1 MTSQDPLNSQDPL
14 ARAAPPGGARRPG
27 LSAGFGRWRPWSGR
41 RAHTGQTPIVPPG
54 AVASRALVLVIA
66 IMGYLACL
74 TVGAVSVVADAAA
87 AWQSDIAREV
97 TIQIRPRDGVD
108 LAAATERAV
117 EIARAMPGVG
127 TVHALTAEETRGLV
141 EPWLGTGIDLESLP
155 VPRLVSVEIVDAE
168 RADLARLAT
177 DLTAAV
183 PGASVDDHTAWA
195 ARLAG
200 LATTAVL
207 GGLAIL
213 ALVLAAMALSV
224 VFATRAAIAS
234 NRQVIEVLHFVGA
247 EDRFIAAEFGRHFL
261 VVGLRG
267 ALAGAV
273 AAATT
278 FGLLSVAG
286 GVEGTDPTAD
296 LFGTA
301 AISLVGYLGVA
312 AIVVVVAALTT
323 ATSRLAVHRHLAT
336 LA

>member
-1 MTSQDPLNSQDPL
+1 MTSTDPL
-14 ARAAPPGGARRPG
+14 ARSAPPPGGARRPG
-27 LSAGFGRWRPWSGR
+27 IPAGLARFLPGGGRG
-41 RAHTGQTPIVPPG
+41 AHAGQTPIVPPG

-97 TIQIRPRDGVD
+97 TIQVRPRDGLD
-108 LAAATERAV
+108 LAAATEKAV

-127 TVHALTAEETRGLV
+127 TVHALTTEETRGLV
-141 EPWLGTGIDLESLP
+141 EPWLGTGVDLEALP

-168 RADLARLAT
+168 RADLAKLST
-177 DLTAAV
+177 DLAAAV

-200 LATTAVL
+200 LATSAVL

-224 VFATRAAIAS
+224 VFATRAAISS

-261 VVGLRG
+261 VVGLKG
-267 ALAGAV
+267 ALAGALA
-273 AAATT
+273 AAAT
-278 FGLLSVAG
+278 FAVLGLAG
-286 GVEGTDPTAD
+286 SVEGADPTAD

-301 AISLVGYLGVA
+301 TLGPAGYLGVV
-312 AIVVVVAALTT
+312 AIVLVVTILTT
-323 ATSRLAVHRHLAT
+323 ATSRLAVQRHLAT

>member
-1 MTSQDPLNSQDPL
+1 VTVPDPL
-14 ARAAPPGGARRPG
+14 ARDRPASGGRRLLLPPA
-27 LSAGFGRWRPWSGR
+27 LGRWWPWGGR
-41 RAHTGQTPIVPPG
+41 GAHAGQTPIVPPG

-66 IMGYLACL
+66 IMGYLASL

-87 AWQSDIAREV
+87 SWQSDIAREV
-97 TIQIRPRDGVD
+97 TIQVRPRDGVD
-108 LAAATERAV
+108 LAAATERAA

-127 TVHALTAEETRGLV
+127 AVHALTAEETRRLV
-141 EPWLGTGIDLESLP
+141 EPWLGAGVDLDTLP
-155 VPRLVSVEIVDAE
+155 VPRLVTVEVVDAE
-168 RADLARLAT
+168 RADLAKLAA
-177 DLTAAV
+177 DVAAAV
-183 PGASVDDHTAWA
+183 AGATLDDHTAWA

-200 LATTAVL
+200 LATTAVF

-261 VVGLRG
+261 IVGLK
-267 ALAGAV
+267 GAV
-273 AAATT
+273 AGAAAAALT
-278 FGLLSVAG
+278 FALLGLAGSVESA
-286 GVEGTDPTAD
+286 DPGAA

-301 AISLVGYLGVA
+301 TMGLAGYAGVV
-312 AIVVVVAALTT
+312 AIVAVVTVLTT
-323 ATSRLAVHRHLAT
+323 ATSRLAVQRHLGT

>member
-1 MTSQDPLNSQDPL
+1 MTQPDPL
-14 ARAAPPGGARRPG
+14 ARARPATGA
-27 LSAGFGRWRPWSGR
+27 GR
-41 RAHTGQTPIVPPG
+41 RAGPPAWIARWLPFSGRGAHAGQTPIVPPG

-66 IMGYLACL
+66 IMGYLASL

-97 TIQIRPRDGVD
+97 TIQVRPRDGTD
-108 LAAATERAV
+108 IAAAAEQAA

-127 TVHALTAEETRGLV
+127 TVHVLTSEETRRLV
-141 EPWLGTGIDLESLP
+141 EPWLGSGVDLDTLP
-155 VPRLVSVEIVDAE
+155 VPRLVTVEIVDAE
-168 RADLARLAT
+168 RADLPKLAT
-177 DLTAAV
+177 DVAAAV
-183 PGASVDDHTAWA
+183 PGAILDDHTAWA

-261 VVGLRG
+261 IVGLKG
-267 ALAGAV
+267 ALAGAL
-273 AAATT
+273 AAAVT
-278 FGLLSVAG
+278 FAVLGLAG
-286 GVEGTDPTAD
+286 TVDGADPTAG
-296 LFGTA
+296 LLGA
-301 AISLVGYLGVA
+301 ATIGATGYLGVG
-312 AIVVVVAALTT
+312 AIVVVVTLLTT
-323 ATSRLAVHRHLAT
+323 ATSRLAVQRHLGT

>member
-1 MTSQDPLNSQDPL
+1 MTAPDPL
-14 ARAAPPGGARRPG
+14 ARSGTPAAGRRPAVPPGLARF
-27 LSAGFGRWRPWSGR
+27 LPWSDR
-41 RAHTGQTPIVPPG
+41 RAHAGQTPIVPPG

-74 TVGAVSVVADAAA
+74 TVGAVSVIADAAA

-97 TIQIRPRDGVD
+97 TIQVRPRDGVD
-108 LAAATERAV
+108 LAAATEKAV
-117 EIARAMPGVG
+117 ELARAMPGVG
-127 TVHALTAEETRGLV
+127 TVHALTTEETRGLV
-141 EPWLGTGIDLESLP
+141 EPWLGTGVDLEALP

-168 RADLARLAT
+168 RADLAKLAT
-177 DLTAAV
+177 DLAAAV

-195 ARLAG
+195 SRLAG
-200 LATTAVL
+200 LATSAVL

-261 VVGLRG
+261 VVGLKG
-267 ALAGAV
+267 ALAGALA
-273 AAATT
+273 AAAT
-278 FGLLSVAG
+278 FAVLGLAG
-286 GVEGTDPTAD
+286 SVEGTDPTAD

-301 AISLVGYLGVA
+301 AISLSGYLGVA
-312 AIVVVVAALTT
+312 AIVLVVTVLTT
-323 ATSRLAVHRHLAT
+323 ATSRLAVQRHLAT

>member
-1 MTSQDPLNSQDPL
+1 VRPQDPL
-14 ARAAPPGGARRPG
+14 ARAGPAGGARRPG
-27 LSAGFGRWRPWSGR
+27 LPAGLSRFMPWSGGG
-41 RAHTGQTPIVPPG
+41 AHAGQTPIVPPG

-66 IMGYLACL
+66 IMAYLASL
-74 TVGAVSVVADAAA
+74 TVGAVSVIADAAA
-87 AWQSDIAREV
+87 SWQSDIAREV
-97 TIQIRPRDGVD
+97 TVQIRPRDGID
-108 LAAATERAV
+108 LAAATARAV
-117 EIARAMPGVG
+117 EIAGAMPGVG
-127 TVHALTAEETRGLV
+127 AVHALTAEETRALV
-141 EPWLGTGIDLESLP
+141 EPWLGTGIDLETLP

-168 RADLARLAT
+168 RADLAKLAT
-177 DLTAAV
+177 DLAAAI

-207 GGLAIL
+207 GGLGIL
-213 ALVLAAMALSV
+213 GLVLAAMALSV

-261 VVGLRG
+261 VVGLKG

-273 AAATT
+273 AAAVS
-278 FGLLSVAG
+278 FALLGLAG
-286 GVEGTDPTAD
+286 TVEGADPTTD

-301 AISLVGYLGVA
+301 TIGIAGYVGVA
-312 AIVVVVAALTT
+312 AIVLVVTMLTT
-323 ATSRLAVHRHLAT
+323 ATSRLAVQRHLAT